1 MQPVIVFDIDGT
13 LTDYREFIKRVAY
26 PYFEKQYGIKPSFP
40 NKLELQDIY
49 DLPNSFPDE
58 ELKMLDKFWIS
69 HRFVQF
75 SLLDRYRKDA
85 VSYIRKLLKSGF
97 KVELHTSREK
107 TCEKTLVGMIARS
120 FTILQCWFSGV
131 LISSRNI
138 HFYRN
143 DDLKAEGIIRTKPL
157 LVFDDKEALIKE
169 YSTHEICSIFI
180 GGGEF
185 PAIIEHNEA
194 CIEKY
199 DQANISEAYNQLF
212 GKNDWNIIEREAM
225 SDSFFRRLLPFG
237 SIIRHIFKPVFLNE
251 PIANKEGAVIYAP
264 NHVKTVDPLILES
277 MLKEHIHWVAL
288 KRFFDG
294 KDSIFNNSKNPFLCK
309 LTQKLFVKL
318 DYFPVERKQDNAKAN
333 NFQSIKEMYRF
344 LINGFNVGIFPE
356 GTTRKENGH
365 FFGNIDK
372 GFAELAVKSN
382 AVVQP
387 ILIYWAKHPII
398 HFGQIIESKGKNGE
412 DLLEEFIAIQHNSLS
427 ICRDYYEKELD
438 KCSKRRKT

>member
-13 LTDYREFIKRVAY
+13 LTDYRGFIKRVAY

-58 ELKMLDKFWIS
+58 KLKMLDKFWIS

-157 LVFDDKEALIKE
+157 LVF
-169 YSTHEICSIFI
+169 
-180 GGGEF
+180 
-185 PAIIEHNEA
+185 
-194 CIEKY
+194 EKVL
-199 DQANISEAYNQLF
+199 NPRN
-212 GKNDWNIIEREAM
+212 
-225 SDSFFRRLLPFG
+225 LLDFYRG
-237 SIIRHIFKPVFLNE
+237 
-251 PIANKEGAVIYAP
+251 
-264 NHVKTVDPLILES
+264 
-277 MLKEHIHWVAL
+277 
-288 KRFFDG
+288 
-294 KDSIFNNSKNPFLCK
+294 
-309 LTQKLFVKL
+309 
-318 DYFPVERKQDNAKAN
+318 VE
-333 NFQSIKEMYRF
+333 
-344 LINGFNVGIFPE
+344 
-356 GTTRKENGH
+356 
-365 FFGNIDK
+365 
-372 GFAELAVKSN
+372 
-382 AVVQP
+382 
-387 ILIYWAKHPII
+387 
-398 HFGQIIESKGKNGE
+398 
-412 DLLEEFIAIQHNSLS
+412 NSLQ
-427 ICRDYYEKELD
+427 
-438 KCSKRRKT
+438 